1 LIFSRNPVG
10 AGDDRENMRI
20 AFPSESWPPSPVE
33 APVPAAS
40 SSALVAEEAKAP
52 TEFSR
57 LMGHL
62 GRTLDQGERTVERAA
77 HGGSGLGPAELLAL
91 QSGIYRYVELV
102 DLTTKLVDRA
112 VGAVKTTLQSGQ

>member
-1 LIFSRNPVG
+1 
-10 AGDDRENMRI
+10 MRI
-20 AFPSESWPPSPVE
+20 AFPSEMGPPSTAAAPMPASAP
-33 APVPAAS
+33 APVGGPP
-40 SSALVAEEAKAP
+40 KAP
-52 TEFSR
+52 SEFAR

-77 HGGSGLGPAELLAL
+77 HGGSGLGAAELLAL